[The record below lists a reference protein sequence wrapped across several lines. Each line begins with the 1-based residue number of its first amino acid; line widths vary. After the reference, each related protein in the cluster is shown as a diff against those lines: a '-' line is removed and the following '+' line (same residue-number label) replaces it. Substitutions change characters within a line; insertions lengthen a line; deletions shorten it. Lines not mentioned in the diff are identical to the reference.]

1 MEEIFN
7 AIEELVGT
15 YPTGDNLRN
24 AIHAIITRDVSW
36 DMDKQLK
43 ASTGWNTTGHGWIE
57 SIAKAYEQNRG
68 TTQMTGKEN

>member
-1 MEEIFN
+1 MVEIFN

-36 DMDKQLK
+36 DMDKQLTL
-43 ASTGWNTTGHGWIE
+43 STGWKITGHGSIE
-57 SIAKAYEQNRG
+57 SIAKAYEQNRR
-68 TTQMTGKEN
+68 TTLVGG